1 MRVGAGCPGKDCV
14 TRLSWNSLSIAT
26 PDFQAQTAEMNA
38 TWYDPKPPKPAKR
51 RLGRLTTMA
60 MAALL
65 ACPLVLA
72 HGGQAALGAPPA
84 LAVSGVL
91 PAPPAGVAELRFSE
105 MFQRPVG
112 PKGLEPSARL
122 LALDGLTVRLVGYM
136 ASAELP
142 MAGRLVLSPLPIAMG
157 DEDEPLADDLP
168 AQAIFV
174 HLSGP
179 AAAHALPNYSG
190 LIQLQGRLSVGA
202 RDEPNGHLSSVR
214 LLLDEQASQQLVP
227 PAALRRLR

>member
-1 MRVGAGCPGKDCV
+1 
-14 TRLSWNSLSIAT
+14 
-26 PDFQAQTAEMNA
+26 
-38 TWYDPKPPKPAKR
+38 
-51 RLGRLTTMA
+51 MA
-60 MAALL
+60 VLL
-65 ACPLVLA
+65 ACPPVLA
-72 HGGQAALGAPPA
+72 HGGQATLNAPSV

-91 PAPPAGVAELRFSE
+91 PPPPAGVAELRFSE

-112 PKGLEPSARL
+112 PQGLAPSARL
-122 LALDGLTVRLVGYM
+122 LALDGRNVRLVGYM

-142 MAGRLVLSPLPIAMG
+142 MAGRLILSPLPVALG

-179 AAAHALPNYSG
+179 AAQHALPNYSG

-214 LLLDEQASQQLVP
+214 LMLDEQTSQQLLP
-227 PAALRRLR
+227 PATPRRGP

>member
-1 MRVGAGCPGKDCV
+1 M
-14 TRLSWNSLSIAT
+14 T
-26 PDFQAQTAEMNA
+26 A
-38 TWYDPKPPKPAKR
+38 TWYDPKPPKPAEGR
-51 RLGRLTTMA
+51 FGRLTTMA
-60 MAALL
+60 ALAAMAMSALL

-72 HGGQAALGAPPA
+72 HGGQATLGAPPA

-122 LALDGLTVRLVGYM
+122 LALDGLPVRLVGYM

-157 DEDEPLADDLP
+157 DEDEPLANDLP
-168 AQAIFV
+168 AQAVFV

-179 AAAHALPNYSG
+179 AAGQVLPNYSG
-190 LIQLQGRLSVGA
+190 LIQLQGRLSVGV
-202 RDEPNGHLSSVR
+202 RDEPDGHLSSVR
-214 LLLDEQASQQLVP
+214 LLLDEQASQQLLP
-227 PAALRRLR
+227 PAAPRRLP

>member
-1 MRVGAGCPGKDCV
+1 M
-14 TRLSWNSLSIAT
+14 
-26 PDFQAQTAEMNA
+26 
-38 TWYDPKPPKPAKR
+38 PAVV
-51 RLGRLTTMA
+51 A
-60 MAALL
+60 IAALL
-65 ACPLVLA
+65 VCPLVLA
-72 HGGQAALGAPPA
+72 HGGQATLGAPTV

-91 PAPPAGVAELRFSE
+91 PAPPAGVAELRFNE

-122 LALDGLTVRLVGYM
+122 LALDGLLVRLVGYM
-136 ASAELP
+136 ASAESP
-142 MAGRLVLSPLPIAMG
+142 TPGRMILSPLPIALS

-179 AAAHALPNYSG
+179 AAAHTLPNYSG

-202 RDEPNGHLSSVR
+202 SEEPDGHLSSVR
-214 LLLDEQASQQLVP
+214 LMLDEQASQQLLP
-227 PAALRRLR
+227 PASPRRLR